1 MKYESNISS
10 FSQNKSS
17 KNIFEVSWSFT
28 HLVMCFLS
36 FFGNII
42 ANITPVD
49 TFVASIHPFWA
60 SKKCQD
66 AYSVPTRYQDHNLG
80 KKNSQHC
87 LGWSASHFQSLPA
100 EVFHLLG
107 VCFWGPIIYIYTWN
121 PNDPCFAWTGP
132 CFGGFNPQHRGQTGS
147 RYIYIYL
154 FDVWCLET

>member
-1 MKYESNISS
+1 MKFHPSS
-10 FSQNKSS
+10 HVF
-17 KNIFEVSWSFT
+17 FV
-28 HLVMCFLS
+28 

-107 VCFWGPIIYIYTWN
+107 VCFWGPIIYIYIPGTQMTLVLLEQGLVLEGLT
-121 PNDPCFAWTGP
+121 PNIEDKQVPGI
-132 CFGGFNPQHRGQTGS
+132 
-147 RYIYIYL
+147 YIYISL
-154 FDVWCLET
+154 WRLVFGNLGIEA